1 MLVVV
6 QFRIYEGL
14 HESSKQEQLIVP
26 QALLEGP
33 VGSNATN
40 MSRAPFCLGRGRPKD
55 AKARVNHTKILY
67 KSQA

>member
-1 MLVVV
+1 MFVVV

-26 QALLEGP
+26 QALLGGP

-40 MSRAPFCLGRGRPKD
+40 MSRAPFCLGEAEGRE
-55 AKARVNHTKILY
+55 
-67 KSQA
+67 S